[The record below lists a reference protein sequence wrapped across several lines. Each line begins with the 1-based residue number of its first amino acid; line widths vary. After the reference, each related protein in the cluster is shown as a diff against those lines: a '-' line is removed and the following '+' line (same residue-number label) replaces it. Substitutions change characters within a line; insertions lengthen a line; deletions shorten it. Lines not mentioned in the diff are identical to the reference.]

1 MFDLPTRIINFDKI
15 TLHWGK
21 TNIHRELDGLVLY
34 KV

>member
-1 MFDLPTRIINFDKI
+1 MLDSPTRLINCDKI

-21 TNIHRELDGLVLY
+21 TNIHRALGRLVLY